1 MGIFDWFASRKL
13 KREDK
18 AINQIIS
25 LLEGEADEVKRL
37 KDLLLLIKTKSNID
51 ERYSLYL
58 RFEKELKKFE
68 QFAGIIDG
76 LDSSILKKT
85 MFARLKERQ

>member
-18 AINQIIS
+18 AINQLIS

-37 KDLLLLIKTKSNID
+37 RDLLLLIKSKSSID
-51 ERYSLYL
+51 ERYPLYL
-58 RFEKELKKFE
+58 RFKKELQKFE
-68 QFAGIIDG
+68 QFAGVIDN
-76 LDSSILKKT
+76 LDDKILKKT
-85 MFARLKERQ
+85 MFARLKERR

>member
-1 MGIFDWFASRKL
+1 MGIFEWFASRKL

-37 KDLLLLIKTKSNID
+37 KDLLLLIKSKSSID
-51 ERYSLYL
+51 ERYPLYL
-58 RFEKELKKFE
+58 RFEKELQKFE
-68 QFAGIIDG
+68 QFAGVIDN
-76 LDSSILKKT
+76 LDAKILKKT
-85 MFARLKERQ
+85 MFARLKERR